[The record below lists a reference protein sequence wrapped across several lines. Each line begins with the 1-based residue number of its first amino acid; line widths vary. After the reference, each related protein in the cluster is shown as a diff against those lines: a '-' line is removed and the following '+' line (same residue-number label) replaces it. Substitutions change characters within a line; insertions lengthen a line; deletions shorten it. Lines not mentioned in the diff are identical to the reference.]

1 MISRTT
7 INRIIAV
14 ALLLAALY
22 LILTTIHVFR
32 WQPGWVEY
40 STIALICVLLFIA
53 AVLKLRRRIE
63 SRRAIKSSR
72 DSLLKHLWELRH
84 RREW

>member
-1 MISRTT
+1 MISRNT
-7 INRIIAV
+7 INRMIAV
-14 ALLLAALY
+14 AILLAAASIVLRSLHLFHGRPG
-22 LILTTIHVFR
+22 LI
-32 WQPGWVEY
+32 EY
-40 STIALICVLLFIA
+40 IVIGLACLLIFFA
-53 AVLKLRRRIE
+53 AFLKLRRRNE

>member
-14 ALLLAALY
+14 ALLLAAAY
-22 LILTTIHVFR
+22 LVLTALHVFR
-32 WQPGWVEY
+32 GQSGLMEY
-40 STIALICVLLFIA
+40 SVIA
-53 AVLKLRRRIE
+53 AACLLIFFATFLKLRRRIE
-63 SRRAIKSSR
+63 SLRAIKSSR